1 MSDGFMKNKTIA
13 LVLVLLTFSVNSFA
27 AVKRKAVIRDKNF
40 NAIIEMVEL
49 QNLLNEEA
57 YEGKY
62 FKIVAGKNESA
73 VSLKD
78 SEELQLKAATTY
90 YHLSKARDFFV
101 NEVKSDFVGN
111 LPQITI
117 RLNLTNVFNE
127 IGHFAHDNMN
137 PQFNNALSIP
147 EGVGYPAR
155 NIAPWGPEI
164 WFRPSKEINIKDY
177 PELAGNPGLKNSLTR
192 FRNQN
197 HMDNLERFM
206 YQLFGSATGNQ
217 VDPKDIMRTVGSSLL
232 IEVVYQTSDI
242 AADFFSQK
250 IYRLD
255 TALVPEI
262 IYHEFSHIALSNVLE
277 LTHSTPVNE
286 GMADYFAGKIANSKK
301 LATKIKDY
309 NLYSGKEV
317 RKKQQYQ
324 LAYERGELANTDFV
338 FGLLWMMG
346 ETVGQNEIKFM
357 NSLSGKIDTNS
368 NIRDDLINASL
379 ETCSEICADP
389 FVDRLKLYRFFNKKN
404 L

>member
-1 MSDGFMKNKTIA
+1 MILNKI
-13 LVLVLLTFSVNSFA
+13 LFSFFILTFSLNTFA
-27 AVKRKAVIRDKNF
+27 AVKRNAVIRDKNF
-40 NAIIEMVEL
+40 NAKIEEVSLE
-49 QNLLNEEA
+49 NLTNNEA
-57 YEGKY
+57 YEGKF
-62 FKIVAGKNESA
+62 FKIVEGKSNTA
-73 VSLKD
+73 VSMKA
-78 SEELQLKAATTY
+78 SEALQLKAATTY

-101 NEVKSDFVGN
+101 NQVKSEYVTN
-111 LPQITI
+111 LPQIII

-127 IGHFAHDNMN
+127 VGHFAHDNLD
-137 PQFNNALSIP
+137 PQFNNALSVP

-155 NIAPWGPEI
+155 NISPWGLEI

-177 PELAGNPGLKNSLTR
+177 PELAGDPNIKASLSR
-192 FRNQN
+192 FRNQA
-197 HMDNLERFM
+197 HMDNLENFM
-206 YQLFGSATGNQ
+206 YQLFASASGYQ
-217 VDPKDIMRTVGSSLL
+217 IDPRNVMRTAGSSIL
-232 IEVVYQTSDI
+232 IELVYQTSDI

-262 IYHEFSHIALSNVLE
+262 IYHEFSHIALSNSLE

-286 GMADYFAGKIANSKK
+286 GMADFFAGKIANSKK

-317 RKKQQYQ
+317 QRKQQYQ
-324 LAYERGELANTDFV
+324 MAYERGELANTDFV
-338 FGLLWMMG
+338 FGLLWMIG
-346 ETVGQNEIKFM
+346 ETVGKNEIQFM

-368 NIRDDLINASL
+368 NIRDDLVNATL
-379 ETCSEICADP
+379 ETCSTNCADP

>member
-1 MSDGFMKNKTIA
+1 MNLNKFIFT
-13 LVLVLLTFSVNSFA
+13 VLILTSANSWA
-27 AVKRKAVIRDKNF
+27 DIKRNAVTRDKNF
-40 NAIIEMVEL
+40 KAVISEVKLEH
-49 QNLLNEEA
+49 LLNNDA

-62 FKIVAGKNESA
+62 FKIVEGKGDTP
-73 VSLKD
+73 VSTKA

-90 YHLSKARDFFV
+90 FHLNKAREYFV
-101 NEVKSDFVGN
+101 NQVKSEYVAN

-117 RLNLTNVFNE
+117 RLNITNVFNE
-127 IGHFAHDNMN
+127 IGHFAHDNLN

-147 EGVGYPAR
+147 DGVGYPAR
-155 NIAPWGPEI
+155 NIAPWGLEI
-164 WFRPSKEINIKDY
+164 WFRPSKEINIKDF
-177 PELAGNPGLKNSLTR
+177 PELAGDPNLKNSLTR
-192 FRNQN
+192 FRNQS
-197 HMDNLERFM
+197 HMDSLERFL
-206 YQLFGSATGNQ
+206 YQLFSSAAGNQ
-217 VDPKDIMRTVGSSLL
+217 IDPGSIMRTAGSSLL

-262 IYHEFSHIALSNVLE
+262 IYHEFAHIALSNTLE

-286 GMADYFAGKIANSKK
+286 GMADFFAGKIADSKK

-324 LAYERGELANTDFV
+324 MAYERGELANTDFV

-346 ETVGQNEIKFM
+346 ETVGQNEINFM
-357 NSLSGKIDTNS
+357 YSLSGKIDTNS
-368 NIRDDLINASL
+368 NIRDDLINASI
-379 ETCSEICADP
+379 ETCSEVCADP

>member
-1 MSDGFMKNKTIA
+1 MKLNKIVFTFLL
-13 LVLVLLTFSVNSFA
+13 LVCTANSWA
-27 AVKRKAVIRDKNF
+27 EVKRKAVIRDKNF
-40 NAIIEMVEL
+40 NAVIEEVAL
-49 QNLLNEEA
+49 DNLLSNES

-62 FKIVAGKNESA
+62 FKIVEGKSETP
-73 VSLKD
+73 VSMKASD
-78 SEELQLKAATTY
+78 ELQLKAATTY

-101 NEVKSDFVGN
+101 NQVKSEYVAN

-127 IGHFAHDNMN
+127 IGHFAHDNLD

-155 NIAPWGPEI
+155 NIAPWGLEI

-177 PELAGNPGLKNSLTR
+177 PELAGNPNVKNSLTR
-192 FRNQN
+192 FRNQS
-197 HMDNLERFM
+197 HMDNLENFM
-206 YQLFGSATGNQ
+206 YQLFASASGYQ
-217 VDPKDIMRTVGSSLL
+217 IDPKNVMRTAGSSLL
-232 IEVVYQTSDI
+232 IEFVYQTSDI

-262 IYHEFSHIALSNVLE
+262 IYHEFSHIALSNTLE

-286 GMADYFAGKIANSKK
+286 GMADFFAGKIANSKK

-317 RKKQQYQ
+317 RKKQQYHM
-324 LAYERGELANTDFV
+324 AYERGELANTDFV